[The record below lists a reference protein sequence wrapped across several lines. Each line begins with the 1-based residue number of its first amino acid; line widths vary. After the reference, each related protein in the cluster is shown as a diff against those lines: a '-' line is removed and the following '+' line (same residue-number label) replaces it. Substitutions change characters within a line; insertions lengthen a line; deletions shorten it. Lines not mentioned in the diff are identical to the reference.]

1 MARRMN
7 NPNIPW
13 KMYRIMISGGISDEY
28 YVKAP
33 NKTIARSMAMSFV
46 QLQKVLPTPAVSFLS
61 APEETLSFLLNTKC
75 HLLLAWSYWLLR
87 ANIVLVSRFGFGFG
101 FGLDYGH
108 ICCHLLSNVRRT

>member
-33 NKTIARSMAMSFV
+33 NKTIARLMARGE
-46 QLQKVLPTPAVSFLS
+46 LNPWTRIIKIEEVS
-61 APEETLSFLLNTKC
+61 A
-75 HLLLAWSYWLLR
+75 
-87 ANIVLVSRFGFGFG
+87 
-101 FGLDYGH
+101 
-108 ICCHLLSNVRRT
+108 